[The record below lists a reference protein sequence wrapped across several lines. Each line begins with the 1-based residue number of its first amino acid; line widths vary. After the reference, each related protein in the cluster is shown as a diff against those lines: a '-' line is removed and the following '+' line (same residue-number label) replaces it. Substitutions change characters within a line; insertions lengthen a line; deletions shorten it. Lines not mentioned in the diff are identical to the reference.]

1 MKRILVIEDEA
12 AVRANILEIL
22 DSGGYAGIGAENGR
36 AGLETA
42 QRERPDLIL
51 CDIMLP
57 ELDGYAI
64 LRALRQDAR
73 TTAIP
78 LIFLTAKVDR
88 DDVRHGMELGA
99 DDYIA
104 KPFRRLDLL
113 RAISARLQRRQE
125 LLQQAERQLKDL
137 RSSINLALPHE
148 LRTALTGILG
158 FSELISTHSNILEL
172 AELAEMGRAIYDS
185 STRLQ
190 HLLDNFLVY
199 ARLELLAADAAHV
212 IALRQEGTSGA
223 GDVVQALAV
232 NKAQTLGRRHDLE
245 VTTVDCMVAMSVA
258 YFSKLC
264 EELVDNAFKYSAP
277 GTPVNVTAEIMAN
290 RLRLTI
296 RDQGRGMTPQQ
307 MADIGAYVQFD
318 RQTFERRGV
327 GLGLIIAQRL
337 AEIHGG
343 WLRMA
348 SEAGV
353 GTTISVELPLAQET
367 ARLSAAHQA
376 KVMPHTET
384 SDVPW
389 SSAGH

>member
-1 MKRILVIEDEA
+1 MKTVLVIEDET

-22 DSGGYAGIGAENGR
+22 ESGGFAGISADNGR
-36 AGLETA
+36 LGLEAA
-42 QRERPDLIL
+42 QRELPDLIL

-88 DDVRHGMELGA
+88 ADVRQGMELGA

-113 RAISARLQRRQE
+113 QAISARLQRRQD
-125 LLQQAERQLKDL
+125 LLQQAERQLRDL
-137 RSSINLALPHE
+137 RASINLALPHE

-158 FSELISTHSNILEL
+158 FSELISTQSNILEL

-185 STRLQ
+185 TTRLQ
-190 HLLDNFLVY
+190 HLLDNFMTY
-199 ARLELLAADAAHV
+199 ARLELLAADAAQV
-212 IALRQEGTSGA
+212 VALRQESMTGVD
-223 GDVVQALAV
+223 DVLRTVV
-232 NKAQTLGRRHDLE
+232 VSKAQLAARPHDLE
-245 VTTVDCMVAMSVA
+245 VTAVDCTAAISGA
-258 YFSKLC
+258 YFRKLC
-264 EELVDNAFKYSAP
+264 EELIDNAFKYSAP
-277 GTPVNVTAEIMAN
+277 GTPVNVTAEIIAN

-307 MADIGAYVQFD
+307 VADIGAYVQFD

-327 GLGLIIAQRL
+327 GLGLIIAKRL

-343 WLRMA
+343 WLRLDSTVGA
-348 SEAGV
+348 
-353 GTTISVELPLAQET
+353 GTTVVVELPLAPET
-367 ARLSAAHQA
+367 A
-376 KVMPHTET
+376 
-384 SDVPW
+384 
-389 SSAGH
+389 

>member
-1 MKRILVIEDEA
+1 MKTVLVIEDET

-22 DSGGYAGIGAENGR
+22 ESGGFAGISADNGR
-36 AGLETA
+36 LGLEAA
-42 QRERPDLIL
+42 QRELPDLIL

-88 DDVRHGMELGA
+88 ADVRQGMELGA

-113 RAISARLQRRQE
+113 QAISARLQRRQD
-125 LLQQAERQLKDL
+125 LLQQAERQLRDL
-137 RSSINLALPHE
+137 RASINLALPHE

-158 FSELISTHSNILEL
+158 FSELISTQSNILEL

-185 STRLQ
+185 TTRLQ
-190 HLLDNFLVY
+190 HLLDNFMIY
-199 ARLELLAADAAHV
+199 ARLELLAADAAQV
-212 IALRQEGTSGA
+212 IALRQERMTGVD
-223 GDVVQALAV
+223 DVLRAV
-232 NKAQTLGRRHDLE
+232 VVSKAQSAARHHDLE
-245 VTTVDCMVAMSVA
+245 VTAVDCTAAISGA
-258 YFSKLC
+258 YFRKLC
-264 EELVDNAFKYSAP
+264 EELIDNAFKYSAP
-277 GTPVNVTAEIMAN
+277 GTPVNVTAEIIAG

-318 RQTFERRGV
+318 RQTFERRGI
-327 GLGLIIAQRL
+327 GLGLIIAKRL

-343 WLRMA
+343 WLRLDSA
-348 SEAGV
+348 VGA
-353 GTTISVELPLAQET
+353 GTTVSVELPLAPET
-367 ARLSAAHQA
+367 ASPLTRL
-376 KVMPHTET
+376 
-384 SDVPW
+384 
-389 SSAGH
+389 